1 MRVVPTNKEIKLDP
15 RKYILSTTDLQ
26 GNITKVND
34 YFLEV
39 CKYTKDELIGA
50 PHSIVRHPDMP
61 KAIFYLMW
69 EYIQNG
75 KNITAVVKNMA
86 KNGDHYWVI
95 TDFEI
100 RRDHSGKINRYM
112 AFRQAA
118 PKKIVKTIEPLYQ
131 KLLEIEKMDG
141 MDVSVEY
148 LLNYVAEQGTDYN
161 GYIAKLEKRSALTLF
176 LFNKAK
182 KLFSNNS

>member
-1 MRVVPTNKEIKLDP
+1 MKVKPTNKEIKLNP
-15 RKYILSTTDLQ
+15 KKYILSTTDLE
-26 GNITKVND
+26 GNIIKVND

-39 CKYTKDELIGA
+39 CKYSKEELIGA

-69 EYIQNG
+69 QHIQNG
-75 KNITAVVKNMA
+75 QNITAVVKNMA

-100 RRDHSGKINRYM
+100 RRDHDGKINRYM

-118 PKKIVKTIEPLYQ
+118 PKKIVRTIEPLYK
-131 KLLEIEKMDG
+131 KLIEIEKADDME
-141 MDVSVEY
+141 VSVEY
-148 LLNYVAEQGTDYN
+148 LLDFVAGQGTDYN
-161 GYIAKLEKRSALTLF
+161 GYIQKLEKRNPITLYF
-176 LFNKAK
+176 FNKAK
-182 KLFSNNS
+182 KLFSSG

>member
-1 MRVVPTNKEIKLDP
+1 MTVTPSNKEIKLNP
-15 RKYILSTTDLQ
+15 RKYILSTTDLE

-34 YFLEV
+34 YFCEV
-39 CKYTKDELIGA
+39 CQYSKDELIGA

-69 EYIQNG
+69 EYIKNG
-75 KNITAVVKNMA
+75 QNITAIVKNMA

-100 RRDHSGKINRYM
+100 RKDHSGNINRYM

-118 PKKIVKTIEPLYQ
+118 PKKIVRTIEPLYK

-141 MDVSVEY
+141 MNVSVEY
-148 LLNYVAEQGTDYN
+148 LLNFVAEQGIDYN
-161 GYIAKLEKRSALTLF
+161 GYISKLERRSKLTLF
-176 LFNKAK
+176 LLNNIK
-182 KLFSNNS
+182 KLFSQSV